1 LVNYTSSFDEDIT
14 GVVLESSI
22 DTSWITF
29 FLFISAA
36 YTVLDI
42 ILSLATWSAASVGTP
57 TEPRGRDA
65 SLRWLI
71 WTRVVFMN
79 LLLAVALTSG
89 ILFVNKARG
98 SNYGCGDVGVDAA
111 YNFEVSQ
118 LA

>member
-1 LVNYTSSFDEDIT
+1 LSPDEEETS
-14 GVVLESSI
+14 VALERSI
-22 DTSWITF
+22 DTSRITF
-29 FLFISAA
+29 FLFISAL

-71 WTRVVFMN
+71 WIRVGFMN

-98 SNYGCGDVGVDAA
+98 SNYGCGNVGVDAT